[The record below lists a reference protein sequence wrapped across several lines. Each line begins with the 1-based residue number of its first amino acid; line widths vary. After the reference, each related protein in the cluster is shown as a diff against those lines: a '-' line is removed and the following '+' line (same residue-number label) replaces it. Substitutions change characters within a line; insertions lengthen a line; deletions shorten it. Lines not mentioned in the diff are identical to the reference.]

1 MFSPDTPSVNKYRR
15 GAPVRVL
22 VVDDYE
28 PFRRFVCSMLAQGP
42 DLRVIGQAAQGL
54 EAVQKAVELQPELIV
69 LDIGLPQLNG
79 IEAAR
84 RIRKLCPECKII
96 FLSQE
101 SSADVVEEA
110 LSFGALGYV
119 VKAFAGSELL
129 AAVEAVYQGGQFLSK
144 GISGRDCSNATAPQ
158 VRDPGL
164 YEGFSSLAPGNV
176 LVEPSHTAKFY
187 SDDSSFVLGFAHFVE
202 AALHAG
208 NTAVA
213 VATHSHLNDLFQ
225 TLRARGLNLSVLIEQ
240 RRFIGLDVDD
250 ILATIMINDLP
261 DPARFFSVVDDLIAS
276 RAAPW
281 EHSPVA
287 ICGESSSTL
296 WNRGNPDAAILVE
309 KLCNQLSRRYGM
321 DVLCGFSLSTFY
333 REEDKQVFQRICAN
347 AEP

>member
-1 MFSPDTPSVNKYRR
+1 MFSPNTPSVNKYRR

-28 PFRRFVCSMLAQGP
+28 PFRRFVCSMLAQRP
-42 DLRVIGQAAQGL
+42 DLRVIGEAAQGL

-119 VKAFAGSELL
+119 VKALAGSELL
-129 AAVEAVYQGGQFLSK
+129 AAVEAVYRGGQFVSR
-144 GISGRDCSNATAPQ
+144 GISGHDCANATDPQ

-176 LVEPSHTAKFY
+176 VAEPSHTAKFY

-202 AALHAG
+202 AALNAG
-208 NTAVA
+208 NTAIA
-213 VATHSHLNDLFQ
+213 VVTDSHLASLFQ
-225 TLRARGLNLSVLIEQ
+225 TLRARGFNPSVLIEQ
-240 RRFIGLDVDD
+240 RRFIGLDVAD
-250 ILATIMINDLP
+250 ILATFMINDLP
-261 DPARFFSVVDDLIAS
+261 DPARFFGVVDDLIAS

-281 EHSPVA
+281 EHSRVA
-287 ICGESSSTL
+287 ICGECSSTL
-296 WNRGNPDAAILVE
+296 WNRGNADAAILVE
-309 KLCNQLSRRYGM
+309 KLCNQVSRRYGM
-321 DVLCGFSLSTFY
+321 DVLCGFSLGSSY